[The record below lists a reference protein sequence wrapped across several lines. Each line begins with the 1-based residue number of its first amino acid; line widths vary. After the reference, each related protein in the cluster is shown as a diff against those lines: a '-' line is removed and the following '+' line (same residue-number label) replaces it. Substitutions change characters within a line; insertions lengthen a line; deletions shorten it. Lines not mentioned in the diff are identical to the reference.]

1 MKNLMDK
8 HSIIK
13 LKNEGYSNREVAQM
27 LSINRKTVAKYWNEY
42 LECIEELNNPSKDKG
57 SLLEQIASAPKYDSS
72 NRKKTK
78 YTKEIDAFLNQ
89 ILEGETKKDKDLKN
103 HKQALSVVQIHQMIV
118 DAGFDISY
126 PSIAVY
132 VREKRKKNKECFI
145 KQEYDY
151 GDRLEYDFGEVKL
164 MIDGKL
170 EKLSLAVLSSPAS
183 NFRWA
188 YLYTNQGSDV
198 FFDSQVRF
206 FEMVGGMYKEIVYD
220 NMKNVVSRFIGKGEK
235 ELNSNLLIFA
245 NYYGFNINTTNCFK
259 GNEKGHVEESVK
271 IIRKSVFA
279 LKYEFKSLDEAKE
292 YLEEKLIE
300 INKNSKIEEE
310 KKKLLI
316 LRPKYELAKITR
328 QKVDSYGF
336 VQVANNKYSVYDY
349 LVGKIVT
356 IRTYAEEVKIYYE
369 DNLIASHKK
378 KDGAGETSIDIRHY
392 LDSLARK
399 PGAIRNSL
407 ALKEVPVLKTI
418 FDNHFI
424 KEPKKFVEIIK
435 INQEKTMDEL
445 LDVFKNYI
453 NFGKDA
459 LPKDIVK
466 ENSNTNNLEIQTRKI
481 ISMYDSLCIG
491 GTYGHKGSI

>member
-1 MKNLMDK
+1 
-8 HSIIK
+8 
-13 LKNEGYSNREVAQM
+13 
-27 LSINRKTVAKYWNEY
+27 
-42 LECIEELNNPSKDKG
+42 
-57 SLLEQIASAPKYDSS
+57 
-72 NRKKTK
+72 
-78 YTKEIDAFLNQ
+78 
-89 ILEGETKKDKDLKN
+89 
-103 HKQALSVVQIHQMIV
+103 
-118 DAGFDISY
+118 
-126 PSIAVY
+126 
-132 VREKRKKNKECFI
+132 
-145 KQEYDY
+145 
-151 GDRLEYDFGEVKL
+151 
-164 MIDGKL
+164 
-170 EKLSLAVLSSPAS
+170 
-183 NFRWA
+183 
-188 YLYTNQGSDV
+188 
-198 FFDSQVRF
+198 
-206 FEMVGGMYKEIVYD
+206 
-220 NMKNVVSRFIGKGEK
+220 
-235 ELNSNLLIFA
+235 
-245 NYYGFNINTTNCFK
+245 TTNCFK

-418 FDNHFI
+418 FDN
-424 KEPKKFVEIIK
+424 
-435 INQEKTMDEL
+435 
-445 LDVFKNYI
+445 
-453 NFGKDA
+453 
-459 LPKDIVK
+459 
-466 ENSNTNNLEIQTRKI
+466 
-481 ISMYDSLCIG
+481 
-491 GTYGHKGSI
+491 

>member
-1 MKNLMDK
+1 MDK

-13 LKNEGYSNREVAQM
+13 LKNEGYSNREVAKL
-27 LSINRKTVAKYWNEY
+27 LSINRKTVAKYWDEY
-42 LECIEELNNPSKDKG
+42 VECIEELNNPSADQG
-57 SLLEQIASAPKYDSS
+57 FLQEQIASAPKYDSS
-72 NRKKTK
+72 NRKKIK
-78 YTKEIDAFLNQ
+78 YTKEIDVFLDQ
-89 ILEGETKKDKDLKN
+89 ILEGEIKKDKDLKS

-145 KQEYDY
+145 KQDYDY

-164 MIDGKL
+164 KIDGRL

-206 FEMVGGMYKEIVYD
+206 FEMVRGMYREVVYD

-235 ELNSNLLIFA
+235 ELNSKLLAFA

-259 GNEKGHVEESVK
+259 GNEKGHVEGSVR
-271 IIRKSVFA
+271 IIRKNVFA
-279 LKYEFKSLDEAKE
+279 LKYEFKSLDEARK

-300 INKNSKIEEE
+300 INKDSKIEKE
-310 KKKLLI
+310 KEKLI
-316 LRPKYELAKITR
+316 PLRPKYELAKITK
-328 QKVDSYGF
+328 QKVDSYGL
-336 VQVANNKYSVYDY
+336 VQVENNKYSVYDY

-369 DNLIASHKK
+369 ENLIASHKK

-407 ALKEVPVLKTI
+407 ALKEVPALKTI
-418 FDNHFI
+418 FDNHFT

-435 INQEKTMDEL
+435 INQEKTTDEL
-445 LDVFKNYI
+445 IDIFKNYI
-453 NFGKDA
+453 EFGKET
-459 LPKDIVK
+459 LPKDVIK
-466 ENSNTNNLEIQTRKI
+466 EKENTNNLEIQTRKI

-491 GTYGHKGSI
+491 GPHEHKRSI